1 MSFVITTQ
9 SLPRASEASRG
20 AAPAVEARTAPRLS
34 DWCILTKP
42 GISAM
47 TLVTAL
53 AGYHLA
59 SGGHWSLPTV
69 VAMLVGTA
77 LSGAGANALNMWLER
92 DRDAL
97 MRRTANR
104 PIPAGRIS
112 PRGAL
117 LFGLLLSV
125 AGPAV
130 LAGGVGSLPSLI
142 AAFTVATYVLVY
154 TPLKHVTSANTL
166 VGAVPGALPPLIGWS
181 AASGT
186 IDARAWGIF
195 LILFFWQLPHFLAIA
210 WRWREDYERGGYR
223 MLTVGDTEGV
233 RTARQVVIQTLA
245 LVAVSLLPAVQGL
258 AGGLYA
264 AGAVLLGL
272 GFLWFGIRFAVSRT
286 EARARRLFVASIVY
300 LPVLLAILVIGRTGF

>member
-1 MSFVITTQ
+1 MSAGPVV
-9 SLPRASEASRG
+9 L
-20 AAPAVEARTAPRLS
+20 AAPAVETRTAARLS

-47 TLVTAL
+47 TLVVTL

-59 SGGHWSLPTV
+59 SGGHWSMPVV

-77 LSGAGANALNMWLER
+77 LSGSGANALNMWLER

-112 PRGAL
+112 PRSAL
-117 LFGLLLSV
+117 VFGLFLSV

-130 LAGGVGSLPSLI
+130 LAVSVGSLPSLI
-142 AAFTVATYVLVY
+142 AAVTIASYVLVY
-154 TPLKHVTSANTL
+154 TPLKHVSSVNTL

-186 IDARAWGIF
+186 LDARAWGIF

-223 MLTVGDTEGV
+223 MLTMGDPDGL
-233 RTARQVVIQTLA
+233 RTARQVVLQTLA
-245 LVAVSLLPAVQGL
+245 LIAVSLLPAVQGL

-264 AGAVLLGL
+264 AGAVVLGL
-272 GFLWFGIRFAVSRT
+272 GFLFFGIGFAGDRT
-286 EARARRLFVASIVY
+286 EARARRLFLASIVY
-300 LPVLLAILVIGRTGF
+300 LPVLLSILVIGRTRF